1 MANKDLTHIAF
12 IIDRSGSMN
21 GVVESTIKGFNEFMV
36 EQRGAAGEAFM
47 TVVLF
52 DDRYEILHDMVNVK
66 LIPDLDASIDL
77 ARGTTALR
85 DAIGRTILKVKE
97 QIQNLDEDDRPA
109 KVLFTIITDGHD
121 NASTDFDTNKLQAA
135 LTFQRDVDKWEFL
148 FTGTD
153 ETLVTTAQSYGIVK
167 GNTRIYE
174 NSTKGVMDNYGTISC
189 ATVMYRS
196 AVPGQDSSNLL
207 DDAKL

>member
-21 GVVESTIKGFNEFMV
+21 DVVESTVKGFNEFMI
-36 EQRGAAGEAFM
+36 EQRGAAGEALM

-52 DDRYEILHDMVNVK
+52 DDRYEILHDMVDVK
-66 LIPDLDASIDL
+66 LVPDIDASLNL

-109 KVLFTIITDGHD
+109 KVLFIITTDGQD
-121 NASTDFDTNKLQAA
+121 NASTDFDTDKLQAA

-148 FTGTD
+148 FTGAD
-153 ETLVTTAQSYGIVK
+153 EALITTAQSYGIAR
-167 GNTRIYE
+167 GNIAFYD

-189 ATVMYRS
+189 ATAMYRS
-196 AVPGQDSSNLL
+196 AVSGQDSSNLM
-207 DDAKL
+207 DDAKS